1 MTAQEARQKTLD
13 NINGFE
19 NQATEWDSIMK
30 AIEEATKS
38 YNYFSATWRTSKRMN
53 LENWIKLVEFGYF
66 VSVVKD
72 ATNQFIEYWISFDRD
87 SSKDQ
92 KDMMIERYHT
102 ERIHKEMTIDNE

>member
-30 AIEEATKS
+30 AIEETTKG

-53 LENWIKLVEFGYF
+53 LENWIKLHELGYF
-66 VSVVKD
+66 VYGGKD
-72 ATNQFIEYWISFDRD
+72 STNQFIEYQISFDRVYP
-87 SSKDQ
+87 K
-92 KDMMIERYHT
+92 MERGEIIRCYHADFAN
-102 ERIHKEMTIDNE
+102 KEITLDNE